1 MKRKLL
7 KLTILMIVLL
17 LNCLKIYAQDI
28 PSTGWKNNADTVY
41 VSIPIE
47 YIRLAN
53 QKMIERN
60 YLEEVNEVKDSIIV
74 DYKNTIDE
82 YRRMHQ
88 DYSARI
94 AEYNRINDDLAK
106 RLNRQRKT
114 SLVCGTI
121 AGVSISIIVIA
132 ALIN

>member
-1 MKRKLL
+1 
-7 KLTILMIVLL
+7 
-17 LNCLKIYAQDI
+17 
-28 PSTGWKNNADTVY
+28 
-41 VSIPIE
+41 
-47 YIRLAN
+47 
-53 QKMIERN
+53 MIERN
-60 YLEEVNEVKDSIIV
+60 YLEEVSIVKDSIIV

-88 DYSARI
+88 DYSARV
-94 AEYNRINDDLAK
+94 AECNRINDDLARK
-106 RLNRQRKT
+106 LNRQRKT

>member
-1 MKRKLL
+1 
-7 KLTILMIVLL
+7 
-17 LNCLKIYAQDI
+17 
-28 PSTGWKNNADTVY
+28 
-41 VSIPIE
+41 
-47 YIRLAN
+47 
-53 QKMIERN
+53 MIERN

-88 DYSARI
+88 DYSARV
-94 AEYNRINDDLAK
+94 AEYNRINEDLTK

-114 SLVCGTI
+114 SLVCGTV

>member
-1 MKRKLL
+1 
-7 KLTILMIVLL
+7 
-17 LNCLKIYAQDI
+17 
-28 PSTGWKNNADTVY
+28 
-41 VSIPIE
+41 
-47 YIRLAN
+47 
-53 QKMIERN
+53 MIERN
-60 YLEEVNEVKDSIIV
+60 YLEEVNVVKDSIIV

-88 DYSARI
+88 DYLARV

-121 AGVSISIIVIA
+121 AGVSISIIVLV

>member
-1 MKRKLL
+1 M
-7 KLTILMIVLL
+7 MIVLL

-60 YLEEVNEVKDSIIV
+60 YLEEVNIVKDSIIV

-88 DYSARI
+88 DYSARV
-94 AEYNRINDDLAK
+94 AEYNRINEDLARK
-106 RLNRQRKT
+106 LNRQRKT